1 MDLFG
6 QDQLNYLFEQN
17 DNNHL
22 KRRET
27 YTLEFKEEFNWSNKR
42 SRIKYLKS
50 FAAFANNKGGYL
62 LFGVRNQ
69 PHEIRGIQNFD
80 DVDGEEISTAI
91 SNYFSS
97 EIHFERHLHEI
108 DGKHVGLLY
117 IHESHNKPI
126 ICIKDYDDI
135 LFKSYIYY
143 RYRAKS
149 SHISPG
155 DLVTLVNSIKEKE
168 SEKWLKIFKKIAK
181 IGVDKVGLL
190 NPESGVLESKGNQIL
205 IDDKLIDQLNIIDE
219 YKSVEKDGAPA
230 YRIVGDIQSSANV
243 ISRSK
248 FLRDEDIIMGF
259 LENKTVGQPKEYLK
273 TISYLS
279 SGYFPVYHY
288 IRLSELSLEQ
298 SIGLLQNQNKNSR
311 AKNLLL
317 ERLEN
322 DTTLAS
328 KKDGFKLTAKSRAG
342 DKRRQFHDAILGN
355 KAIEL
360 ESKDDV
366 KRFLEA
372 VLNLDPGSY
381 ESKTVKNTLL
391 NVFQKYYSTDL
402 SIMIRYAITYLDMLE
417 SRPKVEKA

>member
-27 YTLEFKEEFNWSNKR
+27 YTLEFKEEFNWSDKR

-50 FAAFANNKGGYL
+50 IAAFANNKGGYL

-108 DGKHVGLLY
+108 NGKNVGLIY
-117 IHESHNKPI
+117 IHESQNKPI

-168 SEKWLKIFKKIAK
+168 SEKWQNIFRNVAQ
-181 IGVDKVGLL
+181 IGIDKVGIL
-190 NPESGVLESKGNQIL
+190 NPESGILESKGSQFL
-205 IDDKLIDQLNIIDE
+205 LDERLLDQLNIIDE

-230 YRIVGDIQSSANV
+230 YRIVGDIQSSAKV

-248 FLRDEDIIMGF
+248 ILRDEDLIKGF
-259 LENKTVGQPKEYLK
+259 LENRKVGQPIEYVK
-273 TISYLS
+273 AVSYLS
-279 SGYFPVYHY
+279 SGYFPIYHY
-288 IRLSELSLEQ
+288 LTMAKLSLPKAMEILKDQNKSSQ
-298 SIGLLQNQNKNSR
+298 SKKLLLQRVNNESKLN
-311 AKNLLL
+311 
-317 ERLEN
+317 E
-322 DTTLAS
+322 
-328 KKDGFKLTAKSRAG
+328 KKDWYKLNANSKAG
-342 DKRRQFHDAILGN
+342 EIRKKYHDKIVN
-355 KAIEL
+355 NEEL
-360 ESKDDV
+360 KIESKDGA

-372 VLNLDPGSY
+372 VLNLESGTY
-381 ESKTVKNTLL
+381 EENSLKNMMIEIF
-391 NVFQKYYSTDL
+391 NNYYSTDL
-402 SIMIRYAITYLDMLE
+402 SGMIRYAVSYLDLIE
-417 SRPKVEKA
+417 LRSNVEIL

>member
-6 QDQLNYLFEQN
+6 QEQLNYLFEQN
-17 DNNHL
+17 ENNHL

-27 YTLEFKEEFNWSNKR
+27 YTLEFKEKFNWADKR

-50 FAAFANNKGGYL
+50 FSAFANNKGGYL

-80 DVDGEEISTAI
+80 DTDSEEISTSI

-108 DGKHVGLLY
+108 DGVNIGLVY
-117 IHESHNKPI
+117 IHESQNKPI

-149 SHISPG
+149 SQISPG
-155 DLVTLVNSIKEKE
+155 DLVNLVNSIKEKE
-168 SEKWLKIFKKIAK
+168 SEKWQNLFQNIAK
-181 IGVDKVGLL
+181 IGVDKVGIL
-190 NPESGVLESKGNQIL
+190 NPESGVLESKGNQFL

-248 FLRDEDIIMGF
+248 FLRDEDIIIGF
-259 LENKTVGQPKEYLK
+259 LENKTVGQPNEYIK
-273 TISYLS
+273 AISYLS

-288 IRLSELSLEQ
+288 IKLSELSLDQ
-298 SIGLLQNQNKNSR
+298 SIGLLQDQNKSSR
-311 AKNLLL
+311 AKKLLL
-317 ERLEN
+317 ERLE
-322 DTTLAS
+322 DDSTLAT
-328 KKDGFKLTAKSRAG
+328 KKDGFNLTAKSSAG
-342 DKRRQFHDAILGN
+342 DKRRQFHDAILN
-355 KAIEL
+355 NRTIEL

-372 VLNLDPGSY
+372 VLNLETDSY
-381 ESKTVKNTLL
+381 ESNLVKDTLL
-391 NVFQKYYSTDL
+391 NIFQKYYTTDL
-402 SIMIRYAITYLDMLE
+402 SLMIRYAITYLDMLE
-417 SRPKVEKA
+417 SRNKVEQN

>member
-27 YTLEFKEEFNWSNKR
+27 YTLEFKEEFNWSDKR

-108 DGKHVGLLY
+108 DEKNVGLIY
-117 IHESHNKPI
+117 IHESQNKPI

-168 SEKWLKIFKKIAK
+168 SEKWQNIFRNVAQ
-181 IGVDKVGLL
+181 IGIDKVGIL
-190 NPESGVLESKGNQIL
+190 NPESGILESKGSQFL
-205 IDDKLIDQLNIIDE
+205 LDERLLDQLNIIDE

-230 YRIVGDIQSSANV
+230 YRIVGDIQSSAKV

-248 FLRDEDIIMGF
+248 ILRDEDLIKGF
-259 LENKTVGQPKEYLK
+259 LENRKVGQPIEYVK
-273 TISYLS
+273 AISYLS
-279 SGYFPVYHY
+279 SGYFPIYHY
-288 IRLSELSLEQ
+288 LALEK
-298 SIGLLQNQNKNSR
+298 INLNQ
-311 AKNLLL
+311 AKELLL
-317 ERLEN
+317 EQN
-322 DTTLAS
+322 KSSQS
-328 KKDGFKLTAKSRAG
+328 KKL
-342 DKRRQFHDAILGN
+342 L
-355 KAIEL
+355 IERVEN
-360 ESKDDV
+360 ESKLKKKKDWYKLYANSQAGETRGKYHDKIINNEEIKIESKENA

-372 VLNLDPGSY
+372 VLNLEPETYD
-381 ESKTVKNTLL
+381 ESSLKNILIE
-391 NVFQKYYSTDL
+391 VFNDYYSTDL
-402 SIMIRYAITYLDMLE
+402 SGMIRYAVAYIDMIELRD
-417 SRPKVEKA
+417 SV